1 MNFYVSGV
9 AILMASVD
17 YGNCQYSVVRHNP
30 LSSLSS
36 KLRTFSISAVLNET
50 LSLQCPHNSKVGCP
64 EGLMFNR

>member
-1 MNFYVSGV
+1 MLMVS
-9 AILMASVD
+9 IN

-50 LSLQCPHNSKVGCP
+50 LSLQCPHNSKVWEYCLQF
-64 EGLMFNR
+64 EGPIKHF